1 MRVCF
6 CSPNSVPQKSLH
18 CALLSLHYVRKH
30 LGSLG
35 RKITDH
41 HESKVSLG
49 HIAKP
54 CQRKEVRRERRRDL
68 VGGREGGRKGR
79 KGRRK
84 EGEERGGKILL
95 LSQLFCKASRNLV
108 VS

>member
-68 VGGREGGRKGR
+68 VGGGEGRREEGKERKE
-79 KGRRK
+79 KGRR
-84 EGEERGGKILL
+84 GERRKDITFISAFLQ
-95 LSQLFCKASRNLV
+95 SQ
-108 VS
+108 